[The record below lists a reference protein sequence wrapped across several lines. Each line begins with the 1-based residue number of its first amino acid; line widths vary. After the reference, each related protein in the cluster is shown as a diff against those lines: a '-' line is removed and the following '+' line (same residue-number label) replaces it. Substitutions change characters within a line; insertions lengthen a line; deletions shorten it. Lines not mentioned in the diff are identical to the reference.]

1 MGTNSNK
8 NITHYQIKILDIIE
22 NFTSINGFAPTVRE
36 IAKYAGLKS
45 TSTVQGHLDKL
56 EQAGYIKRNKLMPRT
71 IKVVVGYNPTTD
83 LRERELF
90 RRIDVDI

>member
-1 MGTNSNK
+1 MSTSNTK
-8 NITHYQIKILDIIE
+8 EITQYQINILNIIK
-22 NFTSINGFAPTVRE
+22 NFISINGFAPTVRE

-71 IKVVVGYNPTTD
+71 IKVVVGYIPTTN
-83 LRERELF
+83 LKERESF
-90 RRIDVDI
+90 QRIEKDS